1 MFRRRIF
8 FNPETGA
15 VLHQSMASG
24 CLLPNYTAD
33 TEASALGLTNC
44 SCMEWTEP
52 DTAIEAAFEPV
63 DADGNPRVV
72 NVSVDVSGA
81 EPQLVFEYTAVPEQ
95 EQEQSEAEDMA
106 AALALLGVMP
116 EVDNA

>member
-1 MFRRRIF
+1 MAFVRWVF
-8 FNPETGA
+8 YDDTGA
-15 VLHQSMASG
+15 VQYVGMQRGDFKHIPAYEL
-24 CLLPNYTAD
+24 
-33 TEASALGLTNC
+33 ASALGLTNC

-52 DTAIEAAFEPV
+52 DAEIEAAFADT
-63 DADGNPRVV
+63 DADGNPRIV

-81 EPQLVFEYTAVPEQ
+81 EPQLVFEYAAVP

-106 AALALLGVMP
+106 AALALLGVTP

>member
-1 MFRRRIF
+1 MWARRIF
-8 FNPETGA
+8 YDTTTGEMLRIWCA
-15 VLHQSMASG
+15 KGSIR
-24 CLLPNYTAD
+24 LLAQD
-33 TEASALGLTNC
+33 EEAALCGLTNC

-52 DTAIEAAFEPV
+52 DAAIEAAFEPV
-63 DADGNPRVV
+63 DANGNPRIV

-81 EPQLVFEYTAVPEQ
+81 EPQLVFEYAAVP

-106 AALALLGVMP
+106 AALALLGVTP

>member
-1 MFRRRIF
+1 MAFVRWVF
-8 FNPETGA
+8 YDATGA
-15 VLHQSMASG
+15 VQYVGMQRGNFKRISADAMA
-24 CLLPNYTAD
+24 A
-33 TEASALGLTNC
+33 ALGLTNC

-52 DTAIEAAFEPV
+52 DAEIEAAFADT

-81 EPQLVFEYTAVPEQ
+81 EPQLVFEYAAVP

-106 AALALLGVMP
+106 AALALLGVVP
-116 EVDNA
+116 EVNNA

>member
-1 MFRRRIF
+1 MAFVRWVF
-8 FNPETGA
+8 YDDTGD
-15 VLHQSMASG
+15 VQYIGMQRGDFKHIPASE
-24 CLLPNYTAD
+24 L
-33 TEASALGLTNC
+33 ASALGLTNC

-52 DTAIEAAFEPV
+52 DAAIEAALEPV
-63 DADGNPRVV
+63 DADGNPRIV

-81 EPQLVFEYTAVPEQ
+81 EPQLVFAYAAVP

-106 AALALLGVMP
+106 AALALLGVTP

>member
-1 MFRRRIF
+1 MAFVRWVF
-8 FNPETGA
+8 YDDTGA
-15 VLHQSMASG
+15 VQYVGMQRGDFNRISADDMA
-24 CLLPNYTAD
+24 T
-33 TEASALGLTNC
+33 ALGLTNC
-44 SCMEWTEP
+44 ACMEWTES
-52 DTAIEAAFEPV
+52 DADIEAAFAPV

-81 EPQLVFEYTAVPEQ
+81 DPQLVFAYEAVP

-106 AALALLGVMP
+106 AALTLLGVVP